1 MKIGEIETKDNNN
14 NDNNNDN
21 KNGFL
26 IGGNQHEGRRVKR
39 VGMLEVDQEGPEN
52 ARFTLVRTKRYV

>member
-39 VGMLEVDQEGPEN
+39 VGMLEVETEKN
-52 ARFTLVRTKRYV
+52 SCFTYFNSFN